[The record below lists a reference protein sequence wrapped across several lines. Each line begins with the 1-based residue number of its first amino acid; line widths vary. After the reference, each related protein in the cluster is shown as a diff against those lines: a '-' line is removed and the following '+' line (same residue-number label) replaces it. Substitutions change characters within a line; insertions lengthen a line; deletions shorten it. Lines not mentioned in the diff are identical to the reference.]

1 MKPSSTSRS
10 QGPVSRLAIPE
21 IKALRELRVTLARGG
36 LPAPDKRTPED
47 HARIAGFRVIEELLR
62 LLDQFRHR
70 VESGERCRIVER
82 EHAREPGR
90 LVIELSIEVGGG
102 Q

>member
-1 MKPSSTSRS
+1 
-10 QGPVSRLAIPE
+10 VSRRIAIPE
-21 IKALRELRVTLARGG
+21 IKTLRELRITLARGG

-62 LLDQFRHR
+62 LFQHFQHR
-70 VESGERCRIVER
+70 VENGERCRVVER

-90 LVIELSIEVGGG
+90 LVIELSIEAEV
-102 Q
+102 QP